1 MIYIG
6 AMLIGVLASG
16 VTAVMGRLSGA
27 RSSALE
33 VAVHRLVEM
42 MGVARAAASADELD
56 ALQAEADRLTADV
69 LHVRTPGSDDRRL
82 TAFGLA
88 LDQVRAAVRDRRAQ
102 IASRPSSGEVV
113 ALPLA
118 AE

>member
-1 MIYIG
+1 
-6 AMLIGVLASG
+6 
-16 VTAVMGRLSGA
+16 MGRFGGA

-42 MGVARAAASADELD
+42 MGAARAAASADDLD
-56 ALQAEADRLTADV
+56 ALQAEADRLTAEV
-69 LHVRTPGSDDRRL
+69 LHGPATGSDDRRPA
-82 TAFGLA
+82 AFGLA

-102 IASRPSSGEVV
+102 IGSGPKLGEV
-113 ALPLA
+113 ATMPLA